1 MDKKLS
7 YDRGTPRHSK
17 SVEILSTAVLLYE
30 KSHLKRLQHVN
41 DLDGHSRSSE
51 SQLFDRPY
59 VTSYWESAKATSLS
73 CTVSETLPLFLKC
86 TRMSVTLGSPSV
98 SMRRLKS
105 QATCAFWFM
114 WKHIKVNTCYISRGI
129 GVRKVPNS
137 KSNFQGHSRSLV
149 SFDRLCVWFPI
160 RQTFHCNYVSV
171 VPFPRY
177 CQLFP
182 KKIKEVILPRT
193 RLLWGILSR
202 VC

>member
-73 CTVSETLPLFLKC
+73 CTVSETLPLFLQC

-105 QATCAFWFM
+105 QATCAFWSCENISKLIRAIFPEVLELERFQTA
-114 WKHIKVNTCYISRGI
+114 KVTF
-129 GVRKVPNS
+129 KVT
-137 KSNFQGHSRSLV
+137 QGHWCHS
-149 SFDRLCVWFPI
+149 
-160 RQTFHCNYVSV
+160 TGYVHD
-171 VPFPRY
+171 F
-177 CQLFP
+177 
-182 KKIKEVILPRT
+182 
-193 RLLWGILSR
+193 LLG
-202 VC
+202 